1 MLSHV
6 KVSEIPLTVVRQ
18 APLSMGFSRQGYW
31 SGLAFSFPRDIPDPG
46 IEPESP
52 ILQADSLPTELQYGR
67 YVF

>member
-1 MLSHV
+1 MTPWTLAC
-6 KVSEIPLTVVRQ
+6 Q
-18 APLSMGFSRQGYW
+18 APLSMGFSREVYW